1 MFANPVP
8 RPPLQGSSL
17 ACSMLCPTE
26 ENQPGHR
33 GSFLSQIE
41 GTFTWMEHRM
51 HRKMLVKHPNFEDV
65 VLMLQKGGQKGD
77 SAAPPLGCHPLFSH
91 QAYQPSDLDL
101 GTGWANARGP

>member
-1 MFANPVP
+1 M
-8 RPPLQGSSL
+8 
-17 ACSMLCPTE
+17 E
-26 ENQPGHR
+26 ENQPGHQ

-51 HRKMLVKHPNFEDV
+51 HRMLVKHPNFEDV

-77 SAAPPLGCHPLFSH
+77 SAAPPLGCRPLFSH
-91 QAYQPSDLDL
+91 QVHQPSDLDL